1 MPTPPRLPLPPP
13 ALPSLMGPGGVDPAP
28 AGEQEPD
35 RGRQRVTPTPSVHEK
50 SVAATPTPGE
60 HVSGEGRATQQV
72 DSNSRS
78 AEQPPLPQHRAEQ
91 QASPQPD
98 PWPALT
104 PVTNGG
110 GSWLGEGLKGAG
122 GTSPSLITYSGA
134 AARGAAALK
143 KRVRPSLSKLTKQTQ
158 GLLKGAGKGA
168 ARILKAARED
178 PFGLTLRGTMEVG
191 GDCPEDLAWD
201 HNDIGPWNRRGSSR
215 GNIYETPCM

>member
-1 MPTPPRLPLPPP
+1 MP
-13 ALPSLMGPGGVDPAP
+13 
-28 AGEQEPD
+28 
-35 RGRQRVTPTPSVHEK
+35 
-50 SVAATPTPGE
+50 
-60 HVSGEGRATQQV
+60 GEGREPQQV
-72 DSNSRS
+72 AASSRS
-78 AEQPPLPQHRAEQ
+78 AEQPTLPQHRAEQ
-91 QASPQPD
+91 QAFPQPD

-104 PVTNGG
+104 PVASGG
-110 GSWLGEGLKGAG
+110 GSWLGEGLRGGG

-201 HNDIGPWNRRGSSR
+201 HNDIGPWDSASQVPSR
-215 GNIYETPCM
+215 GDSPQPPRVTTDEPGGANRGGSHGRAEPSRKPEGGRPKTRP